1 MPCGKEGRYRRHCH
15 RPSNAEDGNMIEIKV
30 QDNGLGIP
38 AQYLDRI
45 FEPFFTTKAVGK
57 GTGLGLSI
65 CYGIIQK
72 MGGTIEVESQVG
84 QGTCFLI
91 QLPVNVRQTAKP
103 ITSDTD

>member
-1 MPCGKEGRYRRHCH
+1 V
-15 RPSNAEDGNMIEIKV
+15 N
-30 QDNGLGIP
+30 DNGPGIP

-45 FEPFFTTKAVGK
+45 FDPFFTTKAVGK

-72 MGGTIEVESQVG
+72 MGGTIEVESHMG

-91 QLPVNVRQTAKP
+91 RLPLNIRNTTESSTNNNTP
-103 ITSDTD
+103 ENL